1 MATIEC
7 TFEEFKRM
15 AKEFQDSLPTLN
27 KEELENAWKC
37 IGLAYLGM
45 SEDMWQTSAAYVIQF
60 LSEKYVQ
67 RVFEMDKKC
76 L

>member
-37 IGLAYLGM
+37 ISLAYLGM
-45 SEDMWQTSAAYVIQF
+45 SEDMWQTSAAYVLQF
-60 LSEKYVQ
+60 LSETY
-67 RVFEMDKKC
+67 FEREMELVC